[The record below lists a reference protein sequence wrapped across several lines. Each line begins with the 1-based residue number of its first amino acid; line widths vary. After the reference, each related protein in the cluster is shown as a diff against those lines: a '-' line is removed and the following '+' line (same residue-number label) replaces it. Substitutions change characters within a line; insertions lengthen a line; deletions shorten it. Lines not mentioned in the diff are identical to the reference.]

1 VLVPKLKAIN
11 EKIANYIEDEK
22 EKDELFDKVHK
33 HININ
38 QEDTNR
44 DSMILMGEADDIEE
58 LMEKDGHTMGFN
70 NNNFMNPK
78 KSTLK

>member
-1 VLVPKLKAIN
+1 MLVPKLKAIN

-58 LMEKDGHTMGFN
+58 LMEKDGHIMGFN

>member
-1 VLVPKLKAIN
+1 M
-11 EKIANYIEDEK
+11 
-22 EKDELFDKVHK
+22 HK

-58 LMEKDGHTMGFN
+58 LMEKDGHIMGFN